1 MKQKKS
7 AGLEPTNKS
16 SISLKKIILIALG
29 ILLFIGL
36 LAFIVNPQKDS
47 GTDDGL
53 MPITEAQAKCK
64 LMELSDRVNYMGE
77 PNNENTARDAEKHCL
92 SLWDTPEKQE
102 EFRRYIKNDWETE
115 KTITIEGLTLEQI
128 YDNSK

>member
-7 AGLEPTNKS
+7 AGLEPTNNS
-16 SISLKKIILIALG
+16 SISLKNIILTTLG
-29 ILLFIGL
+29 ILFLIGL
-36 LAFIVNPQKDS
+36 LAFIVNLQKDG

-77 PNNENTARDAEKHCL
+77 PYNEATAQDAEKHCF
-92 SLWDTPEKQE
+92 SLWDTPDKEK
-102 EFRRYIKNDWETE
+102 EFRSYTKTDWETE
-115 KTITIEGLTLEQI
+115 KNSTIEGYTLEQI
-128 YDNSK
+128 YNASK